1 MSPIKIILLISYA
14 ILAALAITM
23 PGTVLGTGAA
33 WVLLILAVAH
43 AVEVAVFFKRCRAAG
58 GSLPFHMLQVFLFGV
73 AHMRELKE

>member
-1 MSPIKIILLISYA
+1 MSPIKIIMLITYA

-23 PGTVLGTGAA
+23 PGTGLGTGAA

-43 AVEVAVFFKRCRAAG
+43 LVEVAVFFKRCRAAG
-58 GSLPFHMLQVFLFGV
+58 GSLPLHLLQVFLFGV